1 MALQLRSRF
10 RPIQNPNLIKLFST
24 SSSESN
30 DENKV
35 PSSSSSSTSSL
46 FSDVKDSL
54 KQPSS
59 SPPRS
64 NTLNDSSPPPLPSS
78 APKLDEI
85 RKNLSEF
92 RRRSS
97 VPPQPTTSFH
107 DIYKRNVPEKTDEN
121 KEGNVSINS
130 IRESLRN
137 IRKINDKPNA
147 RPNNNNNNNRLSG
160 IDTNSFKSFVKRG
173 SDQEINQSNVALGGG
188 SELPSDIFG
197 GKETKEKSEA
207 EMEAMKTEFLNPY
220 THEELGQKLRQLRP
234 DETTKKEFTIH
245 GLNER
250 LKKLR
255 AMEEQVVDK
264 VGGLPLKSLKESLL
278 KLKLDSDDKSK
289 MLMHNISMFG
299 GYRNQYTGP
308 AKELLVEKYFHSDN
322 MSSEEKMKLEL
333 KKVRDEFK
341 ISESDC
347 GSSRVQVAQLTTKVK
362 HLSSVL
368 HKKDKHSRK
377 GLVAMVQRRK
387 KILRYL
393 RRTDWDSYCQVLSQL
408 GLRDNPDYKH

>member
-10 RPIQNPNLIKLFST
+10 RPIQNPNLIKLFS
-24 SSSESN
+24 SESN
-30 DENKV
+30 NNGDKV
-35 PSSSSSSTSSL
+35 PSSSSSSL
-46 FSDVKDSL
+46 FSDVKESL
-54 KQPSS
+54 QQPSS
-59 SPPRS
+59 SPPRR
-64 NTLNDSSPPPLPSS
+64 NTLNDSPPPPPSS

-97 VPPQPTTSFH
+97 VPPQPTASFQ
-107 DIYKRNVPEKTDEN
+107 DLYKRNVPEKTDEN
-121 KEGNVSINS
+121 KQGNVSINS

-137 IRKINDKPNA
+137 IRKISEKPNA
-147 RPNNNNNNNRLSG
+147 RPNN
-160 IDTNSFKSFVKRG
+160 SFKSFVN
-173 SDQEINQSNVALGGG
+173 QETNQSNAALGGG

-197 GKETKEKSEA
+197 GKEIKEKSEA

-220 THEELGQKLRQLRP
+220 SHEELGRKLRQLRP
-234 DETTKKEFTIH
+234 DETTKKEFTVH

-255 AMEEQVVDK
+255 VMEEQVVDK

-278 KLKLDSDDKSK
+278 KLKLDSDEKSR
-289 MLMHNISMFG
+289 MQMDNISIFG
-299 GYRNQYTGP
+299 GYWNQYTGP
-308 AKELLVEKYFHSDN
+308 AKELLVEKYFHPDN

-347 GSSRVQVAQLTTKVK
+347 GSSHVQVAQLTTKIK

>member
-10 RPIQNPNLIKLFST
+10 RPIQNPNLIKLFS
-24 SSSESN
+24 SESN
-30 DENKV
+30 NNGDKV
-35 PSSSSSSTSSL
+35 PSSSSSSSL
-46 FSDVKDSL
+46 FSDVKESL
-54 KQPSS
+54 SS
-59 SPPRS
+59 SPPRR
-64 NTLNDSSPPPLPSS
+64 NTLNDSPPSS

-97 VPPQPTTSFH
+97 VPPQPTTSFQH
-107 DIYKRNVPEKTDEN
+107 LYKRNVPEKTDEN
-121 KEGNVSINS
+121 KQGNVSINS

-137 IRKINDKPNA
+137 IRKISEKPNA
-147 RPNNNNNNNRLSG
+147 RPILSG
-160 IDTNSFKSFVKRG
+160 IDTNSFKSFAKRG
-173 SDQEINQSNVALGGG
+173 SDQETNQSNAG

-197 GKETKEKSEA
+197 GKEIKEKSEA
-207 EMEAMKTEFLNPY
+207 EIEAMKTEFLNPY
-220 THEELGQKLRQLRP
+220 SHEELGRKLRQLRP
-234 DETTKKEFTIH
+234 DETTEKEFTLH

-255 AMEEQVVDK
+255 VMEEQVVDK

-278 KLKLDSDDKSK
+278 KLKLDSDDKSR
-289 MLMHNISMFG
+289 MQMHNISIFG

-308 AKELLVEKYFHSDN
+308 AKELLVEKYSHPDN

-347 GSSRVQVAQLTTKVK
+347 GSSHVQVAQLTTKIK

>member
-10 RPIQNPNLIKLFST
+10 RPIQNPNLIKLFS
-24 SSSESN
+24 SESN
-30 DENKV
+30 NNGDKV
-35 PSSSSSSTSSL
+35 PSSSSSSL
-46 FSDVKDSL
+46 FSDVKESL
-54 KQPSS
+54 QQPSS
-59 SPPRS
+59 SPPRR
-64 NTLNDSSPPPLPSS
+64 NTLNDSPPPPSS

-97 VPPQPTTSFH
+97 VPPQPTTSFQ
-107 DIYKRNVPEKTDEN
+107 DLYKRNVPEKTDEN
-121 KEGNVSINS
+121 KQGNVSINS

-137 IRKINDKPNA
+137 IRKISEKPNA
-147 RPNNNNNNNRLSG
+147 RPNNSNNNRLSG

-173 SDQEINQSNVALGGG
+173 SDQETNQSNAALGGG

-197 GKETKEKSEA
+197 GKEMKEKSEA

-220 THEELGQKLRQLRP
+220 SHEELGRKLLQLRP
-234 DETTKKEFTIH
+234 DETTKKEFTVH

-255 AMEEQVVDK
+255 VMEEQVVDK

-278 KLKLDSDDKSK
+278 KLKLDSDDKSR
-289 MLMHNISMFG
+289 MQMHNISIFG

-308 AKELLVEKYFHSDN
+308 AKELLVEKYFHPDN

-347 GSSRVQVAQLTTKVK
+347 GSSHVQVAQLTTKIK